1 MAEHDFSRV
10 QSSLVDRCSCPD
22 ASCRDSSTD
31 MTKETQTDQ
40 INLPED
46 EREIVKLL
54 VRYLY
59 EGEYEVLTKDDRKS
73 VRV

>member
-1 MAEHDFSRV
+1 MAEHGSSRV
-10 QSSLVDRCSCPD
+10 QSSLVDRCRPPD
-22 ASCRDSSTD
+22 AGCRYNSTD

-46 EREIVKLL
+46 ERETVKLL

-59 EGEYEVLTKDDRKS
+59 EGEYDPVLPNLT
-73 VRV
+73 

>member
-1 MAEHDFSRV
+1 
-10 QSSLVDRCSCPD
+10 
-22 ASCRDSSTD
+22 

-46 EREIVKLL
+46 ERETVKLL

-59 EGEYEVLTKDDRKS
+59 EGEYDPVLPNLTYSGMATWNTPYSKTKPF
-73 VRV
+73 